1 MVRIPFNRAEER
13 GSMGTAFVLADFQ
26 VRVFWSSGTV
36 DRPSV
41 YMYIRTIPLSGYM
54 YRRYH
59 YTLHICSLVLG

>member
-41 YMYIRTIPLSGYM
+41 YMYIRTIPLSGCM
-54 YRRYH
+54 DGRSRC
-59 YTLHICSLVLG
+59 IPFSS